1 MIVHMRR
8 NGISVI
14 AENIAEQVYLEQFT
28 KKKLRILFEGNRFEE
43 DQISSMEISKDE
55 EED

>member
-28 KKKLRILFEGNRFEE
+28 KKKLRILFEGNRFEG